1 MRTRT
6 ADPAERAEPWP
17 RLVAMYADF
26 DKYQVWT
33 DRQIPVVICE
43 PAP

>member
-1 MRTRT
+1 
-6 ADPAERAEPWP
+6 
-17 RLVAMYADF
+17 MYADF
-26 DKYQVWT
+26 DKYQAWT